1 MSKEHLKV
9 ELKFSVTKA
18 FFKKS
23 KITKIFHS
31 LSYSVLL

>member
-9 ELKFSVTKA
+9 ELKFSITET

-23 KITKIFHS
+23 KIKKIFHS